1 MVFNKWTVGTK
12 GSQSGPRKY
21 PQRYYTTITSVR
33 INPCFHVIQAK
44 LALLSEC
51 HKGNW
56 NLSDQVTFFQSSIVQ
71 FWWVCVN
78 FPVLSFWC
86 GLLLLYLVLQNDLL
100 FIQRCSSA
108 KRGLFLLPWS
118 SLAIIL
124 WPLTSTRHFFPGLP
138 DATIVCKWSVLCGKI
153 PVISK
158 LLTANYLSSP
168 FLTLAGHWIAAM
180 WLANYY
186 AFVLTH
192 SWTGVP
198 EKMAG
203 ECIYHRNRNKSEKI

>member
-1 MVFNKWTVGTK
+1 MFSCYSGQTGPTVRVSQRKLKLIRPGNIFSILYCPVLVSLVWT
-12 GSQSGPRKY
+12 S
-21 PQRYYTTITSVR
+21 
-33 INPCFHVIQAK
+33 A
-44 LALLSEC
+44 A
-51 HKGNW
+51 
-56 NLSDQVTFFQSSIVQ
+56 
-71 FWWVCVN
+71 
-78 FPVLSFWC
+78 VLSFTEWPAIHSKM
-86 GLLLLYLVLQNDLL
+86 L
-100 FIQRCSSA
+100 FCKA
-108 KRGLFLLPWS
+108 WLFLLPWS